1 MRATLVQH
9 SAGVLRPPR
18 IMLRIPISWYSGS
31 RQLHHMHAAA
41 QMEDIS
47 LMTCAEQVLMRPSGI
62 MLRGLVNLDM
72 GEADGCGPLHRVP
85 TAALMNRRVMS
96 SS

>member
-1 MRATLVQH
+1 
-9 SAGVLRPPR
+9 
-18 IMLRIPISWYSGS
+18 
-31 RQLHHMHAAA
+31 
-41 QMEDIS
+41 MEDIS
-47 LMTCAEQVLMRPSGI
+47 LTTCAAQVLMRPPGI